1 MIKIFLL
8 FKIFKI
14 LICLMMVFWLS
25 CNVFISV
32 NIVAVHQAQLVVGR
46 VTNCGQGNHHGM

>member
-1 MIKIFLL
+1 
-8 FKIFKI
+8 
-14 LICLMMVFWLS
+14 MMVFWLS